1 MLFSVVLIVGLPL
14 VLWRGPWWF
23 DGKYLRSDDL
33 RTGSANLVIGFRAA
47 VVQSVV
53 AIGASI
59 ALLST
64 ARSYRLSVRG
74 QATDRF
80 TKALERLGSDQLCIR
95 VGGIFALEQIVQE
108 VPEQATHAARVL
120 NAFVLDRAP
129 RRRVKSN
136 TSAVIAARRAARGR
150 SAQRESSMLPD
161 APAEDVMAAL
171 RALTRPSSRRLV
183 DSTEIIDLRGCHL
196 AGAWLDGMDLTDAWL
211 DGADLTGAQLGYVKL
226 TRARLCE
233 ADLTDA
239 QLKGANLVQAQ
250 LSENETRPWWATSPP
265 ETLHTRLRAAGYRFD
280 TRGDLLIGSWLNP
293 AKLAGALLA
302 NADLT
307 NAKLA
312 GVDFSNARLSWTN
325 FTGAQLQGADFTNAS
340 LFGIGFTNA
349 QLRGVDF
356 TNTEATADVIRAAE
370 ASDDTEFDGF
380 L

>member
-33 RTGSANLVIGFRAA
+33 RSGSANLVTGFRTA

-59 ALLST
+59 ALLYT
-64 ARSYRLSVRG
+64 ARTYRLSVRG

-80 TKALERLGSDQLCIR
+80 TKALERLGSDQLYIR

-129 RRRVKSN
+129 RRRIKSN

-211 DGADLTGAQLGYVKL
+211 DGVDLTGAQLGHAKL
-226 TRARLCE
+226 TRARLRE
-233 ADLTDA
+233 ADLLTFP
-239 QLKGANLVQAQ
+239 
-250 LSENETRPWWATSPP
+250 LSC
-265 ETLHTRLRAAGYRFD
+265 
-280 TRGDLLIGSWLNP
+280 RG
-293 AKLAGALLA
+293 
-302 NADLT
+302 
-307 NAKLA
+307 
-312 GVDFSNARLSWTN
+312 
-325 FTGAQLQGADFTNAS
+325 
-340 LFGIGFTNA
+340 
-349 QLRGVDF
+349 
-356 TNTEATADVIRAAE
+356 
-370 ASDDTEFDGF
+370 
-380 L
+380 